1 MEEDEIKEE
10 EQVETEDDQEQE
22 ENNQLFINNLNSTLF
37 VKRNHNKKEYN
48 YEWLDLIE
56 QIVPYIDNILR
67 NPKRFIMNDEEVVK
81 VELSKKVTV
90 ESVIHLT
97 QHTNLIQKIEDNGDV
112 KPSKILNINKEES
125 LDTYENRF
133 IYTLVNDLRMF
144 FENRIATT
152 SNINMCVD
160 KNKLHYE
167 ANSKVNGQDLKISLD
182 VDDITKNIEE
192 NGGSNERMTYSERV
206 SKLKKQIDGFFGTEL
221 MMELSRLHVSP
232 VRSPIKKTN
241 VILKNPNF
249 QKAEELWNFMQT
261 YESKDNKELTE
272 KEFYDRG
279 LLKNEYDQAFLSTY
293 LANKNYI
300 DESNQATETNI
311 INQMIRRLID
321 NIMDT
326 NIELTEDKILTLF
339 KKQIEI
345 KKENNNQKKARIYDI
360 LENRLNRELDSF
372 NHMLEILEEGD
383 NT

>member
-1 MEEDEIKEE
+1 MEEEIKEE

-192 NGGSNERMTYSERV
+192 NGGSNEEWPT
-206 SKLKKQIDGFFGTEL
+206 
-221 MMELSRLHVSP
+221 
-232 VRSPIKKTN
+232 
-241 VILKNPNF
+241 
-249 QKAEELWNFMQT
+249 QK
-261 YESKDNKELTE
+261 
-272 KEFYDRG
+272 
-279 LLKNEYDQAFLSTY
+279 EYQ
-293 LANKNYI
+293 N
-300 DESNQATETNI
+300 
-311 INQMIRRLID
+311 
-321 NIMDT
+321 
-326 NIELTEDKILTLF
+326 
-339 KKQIEI
+339 
-345 KKENNNQKKARIYDI
+345 
-360 LENRLNRELDSF
+360 
-372 NHMLEILEEGD
+372 
-383 NT
+383 